1 MTTTEQP
8 AAIDVE
14 KLMGFNAGRGQA
26 VAGAAVWRCPSEPA
40 AAPRRRVLH
49 RVSRCSPHE
58 RPYRQRT
65 GKIPVP
71 LPSPARRIAAGA
83 EKGRYRR

>member
-1 MTTTEQP
+1 MTVTEQP

-14 KLMGFNAGRGQA
+14 NPMGFNAVFEA
-26 VAGAAVWRCPSEPA
+26 
-40 AAPRRRVLH
+40 H
-49 RVSRCSPHE
+49 R
-58 RPYRQRT
+58 QN
-65 GKIPVP
+65 PVP